1 MSKDKMKNLLNENTI
16 RRFMK
21 LAEIETL
28 SDQFVENISERY
40 GEPVDPVGAEELEE
54 MGPSYDRDDEDDVAS

>member
-1 MSKDKMKNLLNENTI
+1 MSKDKMKNLLNEGTI

-28 SDQFVENISERY
+28 SDDFDLPSFLIVLISPNIFR
-40 GEPVDPVGAEELEE
+40 
-54 MGPSYDRDDEDDVAS
+54 